1 MSTISA
7 STTSTT
13 AYKVTADTTGTLVLQ
28 TGASP
33 TTAMTIS
40 SAQVVNFANAPTVA
54 GSPLATSPGGS
65 TTQVQYN
72 NAGAFAGSSNFV
84 FDGSNLGLGVTPSA
98 WSTYKAIEITAGQ
111 ALFAYQ
117 DSGPT
122 NTVGLLANSYWGGS
136 WLYKQTGPASR
147 FQLVGNTFTWNQAAS
162 GTAGTTA
169 TFTQAMSL
177 NSGGQLIVRSSLSGA
192 GAITVGNN
200 GGSGDNYGNIGLYTE
215 TSLGIG
221 SIRCYDSTS
230 TGLSGSLQ
238 WRDNYASLLAPTTNG
253 LGTAGNG
260 GVSFKVYSGGYS
272 DGCVIEPSA
281 SMRPGGDNN
290 RTLGAASYRWSIV
303 YAATGTINTSDAN
316 YKEQIAPLD
325 EAEKRVAVAIKGLVK
340 KFKMKDAVAE
350 KGDAARIHVGV
361 IAQEVAAAFVAEGL
375 DPTKYALFCE
385 DTWWEKEYTREEA
398 GITELIRQSF
408 DTETE
413 GAEKKTRMG
422 IRYEQLLA
430 FIISAI

>member
-84 FDGSNLGLGVTPSA
+84 FDGTSLGLGGAPSA
-98 WSTYKAIEITAGQ
+98 WGTFKALQIANGTFTAVGTQTQLIQNAYYDGANWKYITSNA
-111 ALFAYQ
+111 
-117 DSGPT
+117 
-122 NTVGLLANSYWGGS
+122 
-136 WLYKQTGPASR
+136 ASR
-147 FQLVGNTFTWNQAAS
+147 YGQDMFGGANHYWYNASS
-162 GTAGTTA
+162 GTAGNNITW
-169 TFTQAMSL
+169 TQAMSL